1 MNGVVRNPLPLGM
14 GRFRYQLLMR
24 RFKMT
29 TFIIKTDNG
38 MTIVVSATS
47 FSEAEKRAI
56 ETGFRVVSIKAML

>member
-1 MNGVVRNPLPLGM
+1 
-14 GRFRYQLLMR
+14 
-24 RFKMT
+24 MT